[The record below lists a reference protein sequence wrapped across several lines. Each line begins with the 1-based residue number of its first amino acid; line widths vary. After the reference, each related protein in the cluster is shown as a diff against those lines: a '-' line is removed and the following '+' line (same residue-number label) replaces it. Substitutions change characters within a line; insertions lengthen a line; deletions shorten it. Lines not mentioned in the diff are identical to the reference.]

1 MSRVSL
7 RSDLRPTFLVRF
19 ILTIFISRDTT
30 IGAYPWVEGIALM
43 TVFSLFF
50 AELMTIR
57 YAKFEVPDHEILD
70 SDRKP
75 SALPTNLGTARGG
88 SLSRPTG
95 SMSMPGEDHF
105 GHTKEHQDNMQIGED
120 WEKHGLLP
128 ENYSAQLT
136 GIFILEFGVIFHSIF
151 IGLTLAVAGEEFVT
165 LYIGLCLPL
174 TDEDHAN
181 VSESL
186 FSTKRSKA
194 WGSDPDW
201 RQFHGQSKLSQGYD
215 GL

>member
-1 MSRVSL
+1 
-7 RSDLRPTFLVRF
+7 
-19 ILTIFISRDTT
+19 
-30 IGAYPWVEGIALM
+30 M

-57 YAKFEVPDHEILD
+57 YAKFEVPEHEIFE

-75 SALPTNLGTARGG
+75 SALPTNVGTARGG
-88 SLSRPTG
+88 SFARPSG
-95 SMSMPGEDHF
+95 SVSMPGDDHF
-105 GHTKEHQDNMQIGED
+105 GHTKEHQDNMEVGED

-165 LYIGLCLPL
+165 LYTGSSLYLVDQTLC
-174 TDEDHAN
+174 
-181 VSESL
+181 
-186 FSTKRSKA
+186 
-194 WGSDPDW
+194 
-201 RQFHGQSKLSQGYD
+201 
-215 GL
+215 